1 MGLFFGTINLMRLRE
16 VTKSKTIELV
26 FGTSI
31 IFLLRLTRLVF
42 EIRGTRIAIS
52 NSILIYLNTVAFS
65 IGRTQLL
72 TEQSDNMN

>member
-52 NSILIYLNTVAFS
+52 TLIYLNTVAFS

>member
-1 MGLFFGTINLMRLRE
+1 MRLRE

-52 NSILIYLNTVAFS
+52 ILIYLNTVAFS

>member
-52 NSILIYLNTVAFS
+52 ILIYLNTVAFS